1 MSSGCGFL
9 GLAGGGVFLPQNT
22 GPGTTVRNRL

>member
-22 GPGTTVRNRL
+22 GPGTTV